1 VFARSTSILLA
12 TLLSACTGSPT
23 PSGLEQR
30 AAARAKAIEVPAPV
44 KQAPVKQAADPATP
58 GKTQTPT
65 DPTTD
70 PTTDPIAAAAVPGQL
85 TARPPEGTELV
96 PVRLALKDA
105 SVYQI
110 TTIGMVAFTGVRA
123 SGFAREERVELDTC
137 EGAEATRRCRV
148 THRYV
153 NFEAEPPNGRIFEAD
168 EQLVDKLVT
177 SHTLLATGAREGDTT
192 ITGDDAQTASPAGQA
207 LKDVHRF
214 FCLRFPDEPI
224 GVGAKWKDSCH
235 LRTGG
240 VIDTREVIWELT
252 SMSKDEDGH
261 RRAEFTYLGRYTAP
275 SPKGDRSGTVQGVL
289 YYLLDAGEPHLLK
302 EQISTRRDA
311 TSNFYTTTTAS
322 YQFARLKPGKPGK
335 KGKETWVRTDGE
347 PFPDAAPVAPPAP
360 AGDMTPAPAR

>member
-1 VFARSTSILLA
+1 MKQVA
-12 TLLSACTGSPT
+12 PT
-23 PSGLEQR
+23 TP
-30 AAARAKAIEVPAPV
+30 AKTE
-44 KQAPVKQAADPATP
+44 TP
-58 GKTQTPT
+58 P

-70 PTTDPIAAAAVPGQL
+70 PAAAAAAPGQL

-110 TTIGMVAFTGVRA
+110 TTIGMVAFTGVA
-123 SGFAREERVELDTC
+123 PSGFAREERLELDTC
-137 EGAEATRRCRV
+137 EGAQATRRCRV

-153 NFEAEPPNGRIFEAD
+153 HFEAEPPNGRIFAAD

-192 ITGDDAQTASPAGQA
+192 ITGDAAQAAAEPGQA

-224 GVGAKWKDSCH
+224 GIGAKWKDVCH

-240 VIDTREVIWELT
+240 VVDTREVIWELT
-252 SMSKDEDGH
+252 SMSKDAEGR

-302 EQISTRRDA
+302 EQISTRSDP
-311 TSNFYTTTTAS
+311 TSKFYTTTTIN
-322 YQFARLKPGKPGK
+322 YQFARLKPGKQGK

-347 PFPDAAPVAPPAP
+347 PFPEEAPAAPATPAP
-360 AGDMTPAPAR
+360 AGDMTPAPPK

>member
-1 VFARSTSILLA
+1 M
-12 TLLSACTGSPT
+12 
-23 PSGLEQR
+23 
-30 AAARAKAIEVPAPV
+30 
-44 KQAPVKQAADPATP
+44 KQAALEAPKQPVDPATP
-58 GKTQTPT
+58 AKTETPP

-70 PTTDPIAAAAVPGQL
+70 PAAAAAAPGQL

-110 TTIGMVAFTGVRA
+110 TTIGMVAFTGVRP
-123 SGFAREERVELDTC
+123 SGFAREERVELGAC
-137 EGAEATRRCRV
+137 EGADAARRCTV
-148 THRYV
+148 THRSV
-153 NFEAEPPNGRIFEAD
+153 HFEAEPPNGRIFVAD
-168 EQLVDKLVT
+168 EKLVDKLVT

-192 ITGDDAQTASPAGQA
+192 ITGDQAQAQAQPGQA

-224 GVGAKWKDSCH
+224 GVGAKWKDVCH

-240 VIDTREVIWELT
+240 VVDTREVIWELT
-252 SMSKDEDGH
+252 NMSKDADGR

-275 SPKGDRSGTVQGVL
+275 SPSGDRSGTVQGVL

-311 TSNFYTTTTAS
+311 KSNFHTTTTIS
-322 YQFARLKPGKPGK
+322 YQFARLKTDKKGKASK
-335 KGKETWVRTDGE
+335 QGKETWVRTDGE
-347 PFPDAAPVAPPAP
+347 PFPDEAPAP
-360 AGDMTPAPAR
+360 ATPAPAPAPTNNMTPAR